1 MEISEHPTSSH
12 TEGLRQARQQAHEL
26 INGDTKWVIK
36 NIPPSSPGYYKL
48 ASETTHIQRNKN
60 PPCTTRQSEASSPTD
75 ADADPSPSTIHTPI
89 TSSTIARASPSSVTA
104 EATPSS
110 THAEDHSQSSTSNT
124 SITSHSDNADKSDKL
139 IDLIGDFDEDTSMGP
154 T

>member
-60 PPCTTRQSEASSPTD
+60 PPCTTCQSEASSPTD
-75 ADADPSPSTIHTPI
+75 ADADPTPI
-89 TSSTIARASPSSVTA
+89 TSSTIAGASPSSATA